1 MWIVSN
7 QLKGVLKFPALGL
20 EIPAE
25 GEADLDTL
33 GRDKAEASGEIKIA
47 LEQAYVKT
55 VRKTLMIQESE
66 LQDMIERRIAEIK
79 RNLVSEIG
87 EIYAQGSKP

>member
-20 EIPAE
+20 EVAPE

-33 GRDKAEASGEIKIA
+33 GREKETNRFAMPCCFKGA
-47 LEQAYVKT
+47 
-55 VRKTLMIQESE
+55 
-66 LQDMIERRIAEIK
+66 RI
-79 RNLVSEIG
+79 
-87 EIYAQGSKP
+87 P

>member
-20 EIPAE
+20 EVAPE

-33 GRDKAEASGEIKIA
+33 GREKAEASSELRIA
-47 LEQAYVKT
+47 FENSYLKT
-55 VRKTLMIQESE
+55 VRKTV
-66 LQDMIERRIAEIK
+66 MIEEGDLQKMIENRIAEIK
-79 RNLVSEIG
+79 KNLVTEISDL
-87 EIYAQGSKP
+87 YAPGTQR